1 MVTVLT
7 ATYNRARTLGALYGS
22 LCAQTCQDFEW
33 VIMDDGSTDDTQEIV
48 GSFIKEGKID
58 IRYIRQGNGGKHTA
72 INRGVA
78 EAKGEMLFIV
88 DSDDSLSPD
97 AIGWVK
103 TTSSHI
109 LDDPSFGGISGRLYF
124 PDGGS
129 IGKGLEH
136 GDIDASAIDIRLKHG
151 VTGDLAEVFKTS
163 VLREFPFPVFEGER
177 FVPEA
182 LVWNRIA
189 QRYKLRYTS
198 KKIYCA
204 EYLPDG
210 LTAKIVRIRREAPM
224 GSMTYYSELRGYD
237 IPFAQKVKAS
247 INFWRFA
254 PLRLYGKARRMGM
267 INFWSIM
274 AWPLGVAMRLNDA
287 RR

>member
-1 MVTVLT
+1 MITVFT
-7 ATYNRARTLGALYGS
+7 ATYNRVQTLKRLYES
-22 LCAQTCQDFEW
+22 LCTQTCKDFEW
-33 VIMDDGSTDDTQEIV
+33 VIVDDGSADGTQNLIEALTR
-48 GSFIKEGKID
+48 EDKIN
-58 IRYIRQGNGGKHTA
+58 IRYFYQSNAGKHTA
-72 INRGVA
+72 INRGVN
-78 EAKGEMLFIV
+78 EAHGELFFIV
-88 DSDDSLSPD
+88 DSDDSLSKD
-97 AIGWVK
+97 AIEWAEENSK
-103 TTSSHI
+103 KIFSDSSI
-109 LDDPSFGGISGRLYF
+109 GGISGRLYF
-124 PDGGS
+124 PDGKS
-129 IGKGLEH
+129 IGKGLEN
-136 GDIDASAIDIRLKHG
+136 GDIDANALDVRMRHG

-163 VLREFPFPVFEGER
+163 VLRKFPFPTFPGER

-189 QRYKLRYTS
+189 KQYKLRYTS

-237 IPFAQKVKAS
+237 IPFVQKVKAS

-254 PLRLYGKARRMGM
+254 PLRLYGKARSMGM
-267 INFWSIM
+267 INFWSLM
-274 AWPLGVAMRLNDA
+274 SWPLGVAMRLNDA